1 MWSAIVLPSNK
12 SWFGKGR
19 KSVQFKKKFT
29 NKGTWGKTWF
39 WPLFDYLI
47 YDMVFLRNTILI
59 MNNRDVPG
67 RRHLG
72 KADVCVC
79 ADFKELGKYVSRLAM
94 ARHLVVRAAW
104 NWDSLCL
111 FHCLSWFRLGH
122 IDFLLGWASISLY
135 QVVGRKLTF
144 FRFPINKIM
153 IGIAIN
159 ASSASN
165 ACNACNAS
173 NASIT

>member
-111 FHCLSWFRLGH
+111 FHCLGWFGFNRSYWT
-122 IDFLLGWASISLY
+122 LLN
-135 QVVGRKLTF
+135 
-144 FRFPINKIM
+144 RFPFWMRLHFLISSCRL
-153 IGIAIN
+153 AIDVFQI
-159 ASSASN
+159 SSKYDYDRY
-165 ACNACNAS
+165 CN
-173 NASIT
+173 

>member
-79 ADFKELGKYVSRLAM
+79 ADFKELGKYVSRLAV

-104 NWDSLCL
+104 DWDSLCL
-111 FHCLSWFRLGH
+111 GWFGLGH
-122 IDFLLGWASISLY
+122 IEHCRIDFLFGCASISLF
-135 QVVGRKLTF
+135 QVVGQWLTF
-144 FRFPINKIM
+144 FRFTINKIM
-153 IGIAIN
+153 IGIAN
-159 ASSASN
+159 SSN

-173 NASIT
+173 IT